1 MDDHEKDA
9 GSTPSISR
17 REALTGLA
25 AALAS
30 TFLPF
35 ELPTAEGAQ
44 PNLAAFASTTSLYPG
59 ERIYFYVLTKFSS
72 QSPITLNI
80 HLKGQGAA
88 LWTASPAVS
97 PFTAPADS
105 YAVGCSLPVAASCTI
120 PSNWTSGLYVAI
132 VTDSQGVTT
141 NVPFFVKG
149 SATSQAPI
157 LIVGSVATTAAYNRW
172 GGGSVYESEYAVGGY
187 IHQWDGITFSHQVSF
202 NRPWIGWPSSFGWD
216 FTDMLGLIAFLENA
230 VGAANLHYATSV
242 DLHSDPN
249 LLGRYNLMVSVG
261 HDEYWSK
268 EMRDNVE
275 VFTLNG
281 GNVCFLSGNTCW
293 WQVRFEK
300 RDANGNLLLSQDNRS
315 MVCYKMEGAPA
326 SNRNLHAYPYE
337 RDPMYSQNPARITA
351 HWFVPEINRP
361 ENMMTGTSYRNGSYT
376 GGWTAAQRSQL
387 AYTVR
392 FANHW
397 AFKNTNLANGNT
409 FANGQIGPETDA
421 AVFSFVNGV
430 PVVTGQDGSP
440 LNFLALA
447 TCEVPNGAVF
457 PSTGTGWATMGLF
470 RNTGVVFNV
479 ASLGWHYGL
488 WGSGPDGS
496 IGADAG
502 MRQVTKNVLLRLKQ
516 RGPWKFEEEL
526 HNAYFESWSTSTP
539 SRPNNWIVEG
549 TGTVSRGAPAQPTGN
564 SALEV
569 DARNGQM
576 WITQDYY
583 SLPPL
588 WMEARTRYQVGVWV
602 KADVVGSVA
611 IYLRST
617 TSGRIF
623 AVGRNTLANQWQVVI
638 AVDQNDSDGPMFG
651 ACVVM
656 VVNQGAQASLS
667 CPSVWE
673 VATPAVF
680 SNQPISR

>member
-1 MDDHEKDA
+1 MDDHDEKEA
-9 GSTPSISR
+9 GSTPAISR

-35 ELPTAEGAQ
+35 ELGTAEAAQ
-44 PNLAAFASTTSLYPG
+44 PNLAMFASTTSLRPG
-59 ERIYFYVLTKFSS
+59 ERIDFYVLTQAMA
-72 QSPITLNI
+72 QSPVTLRI
-80 HLKGQGAA
+80 RLKGQGTA
-88 LWTASPAVS
+88 LWTTAATVS
-97 PFTAPADS
+97 PFTAPASS
-105 YAVGCSLPVAASCTI
+105 YATGCPVAVAASFTI
-120 PSNWTSGLYVAI
+120 PSNWSSGLYVADA
-132 VTDSQGVTT
+132 VDNQGAAT

-149 SATSQAPI
+149 STTSQAPI
-157 LIVGSVATTAAYNRW
+157 LIVSSVATTAAYNRW
-172 GGGSVYESEYAVGGY
+172 GGGSLYESEYPIGGY
-187 IHQWDGITFSHQVSF
+187 IHSWDGITFSHQVSF
-202 NRPWIGWPSSFGWD
+202 DRPWIGWPNSFGWD
-216 FTDMLGLIAFLENA
+216 FTDMLGLIAFLESA
-230 VGAANLHYATSV
+230 VGAANLHYATSI

-249 LLGRYNLMVSVG
+249 LLSRYNLMVSVG

-275 VFTLNG
+275 AFTLNG
-281 GNVCFLSGNTCW
+281 GNVCFLGGNTCW

-300 RDANGNLLLSQDNRS
+300 RDANGNLLLSQDNHS

-326 SNRNLHAYPYE
+326 SVRTLHAYPYE
-337 RDPMYSQNPARITA
+337 RDPMYAQNPARITT

-376 GGWTAAQRSQL
+376 GGWSAAQRSQL

-397 AFKNTNLANGNT
+397 AFKNTNLANGST

-421 AVFSFVNGV
+421 AVFSLVNGV
-430 PVVTGQDGSP
+430 PVATGVDGSP
-440 LNFLALA
+440 LNFTILA

-470 RNTGVVFNV
+470 RNTGVVFNA

-516 RGPWKFEEEL
+516 RGPWKYEEEL
-526 HNAYFESWSTSTP
+526 HNAYFEVWSTP
-539 SRPNNWIVEG
+539 SKPDNWIVEG
-549 TGTVSRGAPAQPTGN
+549 LGTVRRGAPASATGN

-602 KADVVGSVA
+602 KADSIGSVA
-611 IYLRST
+611 IYLRCV

-623 AVGRNTLANQWQVVI
+623 AVGRNTLVNQWEVVAAI
-638 AVDQNDSDGPMFG
+638 DQNNNDGPVFG

-656 VVNQGAQASLS
+656 VINQGAQASLS
-667 CPSVWE
+667 DASVWE